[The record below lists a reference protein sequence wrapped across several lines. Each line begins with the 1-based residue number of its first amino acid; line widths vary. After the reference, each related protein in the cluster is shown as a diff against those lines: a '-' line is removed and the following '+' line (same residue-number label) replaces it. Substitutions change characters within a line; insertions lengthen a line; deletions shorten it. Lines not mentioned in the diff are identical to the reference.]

1 MLTAD
6 LAQCWQRGEKVRP
19 FYIPPDEPDYLRD
32 AAHLINLFGE
42 HEGRA
47 RKELDEALE
56 EYVGTGTDYKIL
68 RGFIKLLTDR
78 CEFETASAK
87 DPVEIRRALF
97 LKARPFHPVTRDE
110 ALRRQ
115 VIEEAARELGC
126 APAAV
131 QDSLFADLP
140 EN

>member
-42 HEGRA
+42 YEGRA
-47 RKELDEALE
+47 RRELDEALQ

-87 DPVEIRRALF
+87 DPVFRSAL
-97 LKARPFHPVTRDE
+97 AGHIV
-110 ALRRQ
+110 Q
-115 VIEEAARELGC
+115 AARMNFSPPSGSSTVGTSNPSE
-126 APAAV
+126 
-131 QDSLFADLP
+131 
-140 EN
+140 